1 MEWHY
6 EKLDEK
12 GKLISVN
19 TYTIDSK
26 KKYTG
31 RYVVNV
37 KAWSDEHPEEWIARG
52 WTKHITWSSDEIKEK
67 WPFNAQTQ
75 LLIRAVKRVDEH
87 TVEDDF
93 HVIDKSEEMMRFAEL
108 QAVAGWGDTVSIDND
123 TGMIWM

>member
-1 MEWHY
+1 MNWHY

-26 KKYTG
+26 KEYTG

-37 KAWSDEHPEEWIARG
+37 KAWFDEHPKEWVARG
-52 WTKHITWSSDEIKEK
+52 WTKHVIWSSEEIKEK
-67 WPFNAQTQ
+67 WPHNAQTQ

-87 TVEDDF
+87 TVEDDY
-93 HVIDKSEEMMRFAEL
+93 HVIDKSEEMMRFEEL

-123 TGMIWM
+123 AGIAWM